1 MKKVL
6 YFTICA
12 IVSMSMVSCVGE
24 VEKNLRLAEQLIQE
38 GQVNTSE
45 MQKVREI
52 CKQYANDMSNSKYQ
66 RWREIDETYL
76 EKADFHSIAEVEDYI
91 WGWDFKSRPPFSF
104 KTCCTSDKDFEV
116 IRYSNRTAIVKVRFE
131 TPWSDRSGTR
141 KEYIWETFMV
151 KKDGRTYSYYED

>member
-38 GQVNTSE
+38 GKVNTPE
-45 MQKVREI
+45 MQQVREI
-52 CKQYANDMSNSKYQ
+52 CRQYAKNMSTSKFQ

-76 EKADFHSIAEVEDYI
+76 EKADFHSIDDVVDYI

-104 KTCCTSDKDFEV
+104 KTRCTSTKNFEV
-116 IRYSNRTAIVKVRFE
+116 LRYSNRTAIVKVRFE
-131 TPWSDRSGTR
+131 TPWSDRSGTQ

>member
-24 VEKNLRLAEQLIQE
+24 VEKNLRLAEQLIEE
-38 GQVNTSE
+38 GKVNTPE
-45 MQKVREI
+45 MQQVREA
-52 CKQYANDMSNSKYQ
+52 CMQYVNDMSDSKYQ
-66 RWREIDETYL
+66 RWCEINETYL
-76 EKADFHSIAEVEDYI
+76 EKADFHSINEVEAYI
-91 WGWDFKSRPPFSF
+91 LGWDFKSRPPFSF
-104 KTCCTSDKDFEV
+104 KTCCTSYEDFEV

-141 KEYIWETFMV
+141 KEYIWETFMI